1 MRSRLKLITAVV
13 LLILVAG
20 VLTTPVWK
28 PAAKRVKWFVVATN
42 IYQDALRRSGLRHD
56 QISQPD
62 FAALP
67 DAVLSSYLDRINTT
81 FHNYQAYA
89 GVKENA
95 FRGARVLEVG
105 PGETLGVALRF
116 LGSGAR
122 EVVAVDKFVP
132 LQTSPFH
139 QRLYKQLMDQLTPDE
154 RQNIADA
161 VSVDHGVRFNPR
173 RVTYIYGQGMEEAG
187 QSLAAQPFD
196 LIVSNAV
203 LEEVYDV
210 DRMLETLDGVL
221 KPGGRQVHMID
232 MRDYGM
238 FSKHGF
244 HPLEF
249 LTIPDGIYRYMVE
262 ASGQPNRHLL
272 DYYRSKMT
280 ALGYRTTVFRTWVV
294 GGTSPLGQYP
304 TELKYGRD
312 YSDANLQLVRSI
324 RGRLLPR
331 YRGLSDDDL
340 LTAGILI
347 VADKPP
353 RTGNVQAAVTR

>member
-1 MRSRLKLITAVV
+1 MRSRLKLITALVALV
-13 LLILVAG
+13 LVAG
-20 VLTTPVWK
+20 VVTTPLWK

-42 IYQDALRRSGLRHD
+42 IYQDALRRTGLRHD

-62 FAALP
+62 FATLP
-67 DAVLSSYLDRINTT
+67 DSVLSSYLDRINDT
-81 FHNYQAYA
+81 FHNYETYG
-89 GVKENA
+89 GVKGDA

-132 LQTSPFH
+132 LQTSSFH
-139 QRLYKQLMDQLTPDE
+139 QRLYKRLMDQAPPSE
-154 RQNIADA
+154 RQNIAAA
-161 VSVDHGVRFNPR
+161 VSLDNGVQFTPG

-187 QSLAAQPFD
+187 RLLAAQPFD

-203 LEEVYDV
+203 LEEVYDL

-221 KPGGRQVHMID
+221 KPGGRQIHMID
-232 MRDYGM
+232 LRDYGM

-272 DYYRSKMT
+272 DYYRAKMT
-280 ALGYRTTVFRTWVV
+280 TLGYQTTVFRTWVV
-294 GGTSPLGQYP
+294 GGAHPLGQYP

-312 YSDANLQLVRSI
+312 YSDSNLQLVRSI

-331 YRGLSDDDL
+331 YRSLSDDDL

-347 VADKPP
+347 VADKPVP
-353 RTGNVQAAVTR
+353 SHF